1 MMSLRPAILY
11 VDDEEANLILFRM
24 TFEGERDILLAN
36 SPEEGLQKLEE
47 NRERIQA
54 VISDM
59 RMPKMNGIQ
68 FIHKAREMIQNIPY
82 YILSGYA
89 FDDEIDNAL
98 QQRTIKEF
106 FTKPFDKEEI
116 ESHLKNVNGF

>member
-1 MMSLRPAILY
+1 MSQKPAILY

-24 TFEGERDILLAN
+24 TFEGERDVLLAN
-36 SPEEGLQKLEE
+36 SPEEGLKKLEE

-59 RMPKMNGIQ
+59 RMPEMNGVQ
-68 FIHKAREMIQNIPY
+68 FVTKARESVNDIPY

-89 FDDEIDNAL
+89 FDAEIDDAL
-98 QQRTIKEF
+98 QTSKIKEF
-106 FTKPFDKEEI
+106 FTKPFNRDEI
-116 ESHLKNVNGF
+116 ESHLKKTNGF